1 MTVADRLKEIAD
13 ALNVSNKADQRFYR
27 QQMFATLGIPGMGAG
42 PMGSA
47 FAVASVAR
55 ERQAI
60 VAALQKQALAFG
72 ATRESLLRVDKVRT
86 GTNQFGPQ
94 IALTTAIETLQTGTT
109 GLSEKTFN
117 LGMEMKAVGS
127 DSRQLFSTLRDA
139 NVLGGLTVD
148 ATTRLTAGL
157 KEARDKYGIST
168 DALVNA
174 MGDLASQFGD
184 FQVLGQ
190 TEEIFKTQQD
200 LIKKFGAGSE
210 KLINDALKIIT
221 SGGKL
226 TFFQRFGASEERSRF
241 ASGPS
246 ADALM
251 SITNKIGPAF
261 KDIVD
266 RFQGGIIDEYEA
278 LRLAEER
285 YGAEGKVFFQLSE
298 LSKKTF
304 PRVGKNLLDGADKIT
319 KQIDIQKDIAKSTLD
334 GLAAWAN
341 GISATAYQFVF
352 SAALLLNA
360 AHVQFAAA
368 TAAAGGAGGLKSIM
382 GPMLGLG
389 LGVAAMTV
397 LPDTI
402 NKAADIQN
410 KSTQTLID
418 ISTRIAGGIITLV
431 ALQKMTGAGSL
442 IAGSG
447 KIIGSFLTGL
457 IAMLPPL
464 VVPILA
470 ILAAAGIGYLIY
482 SAFADKEEKKDRTV
496 KIIEP
501 DGGNVQ
507 TNRYMVAS
515 NEITK
520 SLLFGAFKNRQ
531 DEAQLNYLKQ
541 QVVALQ
547 GIQANTKPRTSF
559 PAMQSPAVG
568 LALPQRKNP

>member
-1 MTVADRLKEIAD
+1 MTVAKSLDAIAKSLEESGKRD
-13 ALNVSNKADQRFYR
+13 ERYYR
-27 QQMFATLGIPGMGAG
+27 AQLFAIMGIPGMGTDWR
-42 PMGSA
+42 GSLAA
-47 FAVASVAR
+47 FAGVVK
-55 ERQAI
+55 ERQSV

-72 ATRESLLRVDKVRT
+72 ATRESLLRVGKVTT
-86 GTNQFGPQ
+86 GAKEFGPQ
-94 IALTTAIETLQTGTT
+94 IALTTAVEALNTGTM
-109 GLSEKTFN
+109 GLSDQTFN
-117 LGMEMKAVGS
+117 LGMEMKAVGN
-127 DSRQLFSTLRDA
+127 DSRQLFTVLRDA

-148 ATTRLTAGL
+148 STTRLTAGL

-221 SGGKL
+221 SGGRL

-298 LSKKTF
+298 LSKKSF
-304 PRVGKNLLDGADKIT
+304 PKVGKNLLDGADKI
-319 KQIDIQKDIAKSTLD
+319 KNQIDIQKDIAKSLVD
-334 GLAAWAN
+334 DLSAWAN
-341 GISATAYQFVF
+341 GISATAYQFIF
-352 SAALLLNA
+352 AAALLLNA
-360 AHVQFAAA
+360 ANIQFAAS
-368 TAAAGGAGGLKSIM
+368 TAAAGGAGLKSIM

-389 LGVAAMTV
+389 LGVAAMTI

-402 NKAADIQN
+402 NKAADIQD
-410 KSTQTLID
+410 KSTQKLID
-418 ISTRIAGGIITLV
+418 ISSKIAGGIITLV

-442 IAGSG
+442 LHGAG
-447 KIIGSFLTGL
+447 KIVGGLFTGL

-501 DGGNVQ
+501 EGGNVQ

-531 DEAQLNYLKQ
+531 DEAHLNYLKQ
-541 QVVALQ
+541 QVAALQ
-547 GIQANTKPRTSF
+547 GIQANTKPRTPF
-559 PAMQSPAVG
+559 PAMQSPPVG